1 MSNTILPYL
10 TSIIKFL
17 NYIFWSCW
25 GKAQF
30 NCIGCLSC
38 QATICRN
45 PLGWHEAPTSYH
57 EQHGLILRAELL
69 FDDSFRMKWKTS
81 ASMRKAFFS
90 DVGISA
96 LNLVHLVGLCHNDTR
111 PANIMVKDDSFC
123 LIDFDMSHTFV
134 VNQKHSVVFSPQI
147 ISSGWVDTEKMMF
160 FAVAQIAVTVF
171 ILSANKKY
179 TLEKVSKS

>member
-1 MSNTILPYL
+1 
-10 TSIIKFL
+10 
-17 NYIFWSCW
+17 
-25 GKAQF
+25 
-30 NCIGCLSC
+30 
-38 QATICRN
+38 
-45 PLGWHEAPTSYH
+45 
-57 EQHGLILRAELL
+57 
-69 FDDSFRMKWKTS
+69 
-81 ASMRKAFFS
+81 
-90 DVGISA
+90 
-96 LNLVHLVGLCHNDTR
+96 
-111 PANIMVKDDSFC
+111 MVKDDSFC